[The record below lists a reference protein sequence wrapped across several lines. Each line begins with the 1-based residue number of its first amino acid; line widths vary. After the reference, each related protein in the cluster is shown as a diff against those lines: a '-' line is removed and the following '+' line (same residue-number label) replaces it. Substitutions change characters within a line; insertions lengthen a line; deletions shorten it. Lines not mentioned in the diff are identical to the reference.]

1 MVAMEFLAQRCLLL
15 FFSTISALVV
25 AGKVNVVSD
34 LDIVYECRPRL
45 ERFACSDECINYVN

>member
-15 FFSTISALVV
+15 CFSTISALVV

-34 LDIVYECRPRL
+34 LDIVYECIGL
-45 ERFACSDECINYVN
+45 DSSTLHAVMSDVN